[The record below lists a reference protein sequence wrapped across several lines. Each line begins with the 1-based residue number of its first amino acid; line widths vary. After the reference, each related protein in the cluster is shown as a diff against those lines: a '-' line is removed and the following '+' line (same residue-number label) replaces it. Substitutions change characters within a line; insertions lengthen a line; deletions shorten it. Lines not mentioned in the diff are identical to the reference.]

1 VAGRRAIIIGAGP
14 AGLTAALELLKRTD
28 LVPTVLDRGT
38 EVGGL
43 ASTRVHRGNRI
54 DLGGHRFF
62 TKSDRVLDWWLDL
75 LPLEPGASL
84 DGLAY
89 RGQSSAF
96 DRAAPDR
103 DDRERVM
110 LVRERQSRILY
121 DQNLYRYPIR
131 LDRNTLEQLGIR
143 KVARI
148 GATYA
153 RAAAFPRPEHSLEDF
168 FVNRFG
174 RELYETFF
182 RSYTEK
188 VWGVP
193 CSAISAEWGAQRVK
207 GLDVKKVLAH
217 ELRRRLGRPEAR
229 VETSLV
235 ERFLYPRLGP
245 GQMWEEATRRIEARD
260 GEVLLGQAVVGL
272 ETESGRV
279 TAVVSRDL
287 ATGEERRHEAALVFS
302 TTSIQE
308 LVRMLDTRPPGAVEA
323 IAEGLQYRDFLT
335 VGLDVERLRLGEGR
349 SAGRIKDNW
358 IYVHE
363 PSVKVGRIQIFN
375 NWSPAMVADPDRTW
389 VGLEYF
395 CARGDELWRKDDAEM
410 IAFAE
415 RELVSLGAIRRGEA
429 RNGIVLRVPRTYPA
443 YFGTYAQLGQVRTW
457 LEQQL
462 GNLWLVGRNG
472 MHRYNNQDHSMLTA
486 MTAVDNIVA
495 GRNERENVWAIN
507 TEDSYLETRS

>member
-1 VAGRRAIIIGAGP
+1 MAGRRAIIIGGGP
-14 AGLTAALELLKRTD
+14 AGLTAALELLKSTD
-28 LVPTVLDRGT
+28 FVPTVLDRGS

-84 DGLAY
+84 EGLAY
-89 RGQSSAF
+89 RGHAHAF
-96 DRAAPDR
+96 DRTAPDV

-110 LVRERQSRILY
+110 LVRERRSRILY
-121 DQNLYRYPIR
+121 DDNLYRYPIR
-131 LDRNTLEQLGIR
+131 LDRDTLQKLGVG

-153 RAAAFPRPEHSLEDF
+153 RAAVLPRPERSLEDF

-193 CSAISAEWGAQRVK
+193 CAAISAEWGAQRVK
-207 GLDVKKVLAH
+207 GLDVKKVIAH
-217 ELRRRLGRPEAR
+217 ELRRRLGRPETR

-245 GQMWEEATRRIEARD
+245 GQMWEEATRRIRARG
-260 GEVLLGQAVVGL
+260 GEVLLGESVVGL
-272 ETESGRV
+272 RTEKGRV
-279 TAVVSRDL
+279 TAVVSRD
-287 ATGEERRHEAALVFS
+287 ATGRERTHAAALVFS

-308 LVRMLDTRPPGAVEA
+308 LVRMLDARPPSAIEA
-323 IAEGLQYRDFLT
+323 IAEGLQYRDFVT
-335 VGLDVERLRLGEGR
+335 VGLEVERLRLGGSDTPIR
-349 SAGRIKDNW
+349 DNW

-363 PSVKVGRIQIFN
+363 PAVQVGRIQIFN
-375 NWSPAMVADPDRTW
+375 NWSPAMVADPARTW
-389 VGLEYF
+389 LGLEYF
-395 CARGDELWRKDDAEM
+395 CARGDGLWNLDDAAM

-415 RELVSLGAIRRGEA
+415 RELVSLGAIRQGEA

-457 LEQQL
+457 LEQL
-462 GNLWLVGRNG
+462 TNLWLVGRNG

-486 MTAVDNIVA
+486 MTAVDNIVE
-495 GRNERENVWAIN
+495 GRNERANVWAIN
-507 TEDSYLETRS
+507 TEDDYHEVRS

>member
-1 VAGRRAIIIGAGP
+1 VAGRRAIIIGGGP
-14 AGLTAALELLKRTD
+14 AGLTAALELLRRTD
-28 LVPTVLDRGT
+28 LVPTVLDRGA

-43 ASTRVHRGNRI
+43 ASTHVHRGNRI

-84 DGLAY
+84 EGLAY
-89 RGQSSAF
+89 RGHSHAF
-96 DRAAPDR
+96 DRPSSEVEDR
-103 DDRERVM
+103 QRVM
-110 LVRERQSRILY
+110 LVRERWSRILY
-121 DQNLYRYPIR
+121 DRNLYRYPIR
-131 LDRNTLEQLGIR
+131 LDRETIRQLGIE

-153 RAAAFPRPEHSLEDF
+153 HAALFPRPEHSLEDF

-207 GLDVKKVLAH
+207 GLDVRKVLAH

-245 GQMWEEATRRIEARD
+245 GQMWEEATRRIRERG
-260 GEVLLGQAVVGL
+260 GEVLLGEAVVGL
-272 ETESGRV
+272 RTEGGRV
-279 TAVVSRDL
+279 TAVVSREI
-287 ATGEERRHEAALVFS
+287 ATGRERSHDAAVVFS

-308 LVRMLDTRPPGAVEA
+308 LVRMLDTRPPSAVEA

-349 SAGRIKDNW
+349 SGAAIRDNW

-375 NWSPAMVADPDRTW
+375 NWSPAMVADTSRTW

-395 CARGDELWRKDDAEM
+395 CERGKALWNLDDAAM

-443 YFGTYAQLGQVRTW
+443 YFGTYAELGKVRAW
-457 LEQQL
+457 LEQL
-462 GNLWLVGRNG
+462 TNLWLVGRNG

-495 GRNERENVWAIN
+495 GRDERDNVWAIN
-507 TEDSYLETRS
+507 TEDEYHEVRS

>member
-14 AGLTAALELLKRTD
+14 AGLTAALELVRRTD
-28 LVPTVLDRGT
+28 LVPTVLDRGQ

-54 DLGGHRFF
+54 DIGGHRFF

-75 LPLEPGASL
+75 LPLEPGASIES
-84 DGLAY
+84 LAY
-89 RGQSSAF
+89 RGARHRF
-96 DRAAPDR
+96 DRPAPAV

-110 LVRERQSRILY
+110 LVRERHSRILY
-121 DQNLYRYPIR
+121 DRNLYRYPIR
-131 LDRNTLEQLGIR
+131 LDAQTLRQLGAR

-148 GATYA
+148 ARTYA
-153 RAAAFPRPEHSLEDF
+153 SAAAFPRPERSLEDF

-174 RELYETFF
+174 HELYETFF

-207 GLDVKKVLAH
+207 GLDVRKVLAH
-217 ELRRRLGRPEAR
+217 ELRRRIGRPEGD

-235 ERFLYPRLGP
+235 EQFLYPRLGP
-245 GQMWEEATRRIEARD
+245 GQMWEEATARIRD
-260 GEVLLGQAVVGL
+260 RGGEVLLGESVVGL
-272 ETESGRV
+272 RTERDRV
-279 TAVVSRDL
+279 TAVVSRD
-287 ATGEERRHEAALVFS
+287 AEGRERAHDASIVFS

-308 LVRMLDTRPPGAVEA
+308 LVRMLDSRPPARVEA
-323 IAEGLQYRDFLT
+323 IAEGLQYRDFVT

-349 SAGRIKDNW
+349 RASAIRDNW

-363 PSVKVGRIQIFN
+363 PGVKVGRIQIFN
-375 NWSPAMVADPDRTW
+375 NWSPAMVADPARTW

-395 CARGDELWRKDDAEM
+395 CERGDALWNLDDAATV
-410 IAFAE
+410 AFAA
-415 RELVSLGAIRRGEA
+415 RELVTLGAIRPGEA
-429 RNGIVLRVPRTYPA
+429 RNGVVLRVPRTYPA
-443 YFGTYAQLGQVRTW
+443 YFGTYAELPTVRAW
-457 LEQQL
+457 LEQL
-462 GNLWLVGRNG
+462 SNLWLVGRNG

-486 MTAVDNIVA
+486 MAAVDAIVA
-495 GRNERENVWAIN
+495 GRNDRADVWAIN
-507 TEDSYLETRS
+507 TDDSYHESRS